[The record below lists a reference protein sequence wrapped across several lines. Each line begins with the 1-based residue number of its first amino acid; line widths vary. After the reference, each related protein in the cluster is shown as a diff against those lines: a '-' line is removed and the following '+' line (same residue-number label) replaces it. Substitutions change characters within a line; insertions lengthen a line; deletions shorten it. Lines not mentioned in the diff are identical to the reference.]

1 MKKSFPLT
9 FGRDI
14 NALNFPVDAR
24 EVADLDEDFA
34 EMLALAKT
42 SLSRPALIETSAS
55 HFQVLIPASLRHCP
69 MWVVWLGKEFAD
81 ELTSIC
87 HTEPV
92 IWEKTSI
99 DLQRRSSTL
108 EWQSREHTF
117 CARADRLCD
126 SVNNQYPFGSIVIAF
141 MTSNQIALRSL
152 RVDEEFVMDLQLRGT
167 RCDGNYRPGRE
178 YHHRELA
185 QAQKQSVLLGNTP
198 RSDENGRK
206 IVMLDSKRFRLSL
219 TSS

>member
-108 EWQSREHTF
+108 ECPPRHNTCRLHRTKNPGAAMKDRSWHDTDKHSRT
-117 CARADRLCD
+117 
-126 SVNNQYPFGSIVIAF
+126 
-141 MTSNQIALRSL
+141 
-152 RVDEEFVMDLQLRGT
+152 
-167 RCDGNYRPGRE
+167 GR
-178 YHHRELA
+178 
-185 QAQKQSVLLGNTP
+185 LLGCC
-198 RSDENGRK
+198 
-206 IVMLDSKRFRLSL
+206 RLKARRWSWWRVRL
-219 TSS
+219 VWEQEHYSAGAMMFSPCPPEGGHGLRRRGCRP